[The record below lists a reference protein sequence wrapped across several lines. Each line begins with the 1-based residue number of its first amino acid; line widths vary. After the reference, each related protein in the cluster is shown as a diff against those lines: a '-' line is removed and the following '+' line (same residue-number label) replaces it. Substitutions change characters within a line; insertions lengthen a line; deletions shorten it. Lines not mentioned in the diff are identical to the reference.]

1 MLEIVSSAEKE
12 TFNVFQPA
20 GLTSSF
26 LLRFNDTMVHSVPV
40 GVNILGSVLHM
51 NALKSVNQ
59 TLFPLETTLL
69 SFPSVKPEWTFDSY
83 SFFSVSL
90 IGFALVVI
98 PGSFSIEVVAQRQ
111 ASGIC

>member
-1 MLEIVSSAEKE
+1 MSSADQE

-26 LLRFNDTMVHSVPV
+26 LLRFNDTTVHSVPV

-51 NALKSVNQ
+51 NALKSLNQ

-69 SFPSVKPEWTFDSY
+69 SFPSLKPEWTFDSS
-83 SFFSVSL
+83 SFFSVL
-90 IGFALVVI
+90 MIGIAFVVI
-98 PGSFSIEVVAQRQ
+98 PGSFAIEVVALRQ
-111 ASGIC
+111 ASAIC